1 MSTRH
6 PRRSHAADDTQ
17 RAREVDSLID
27 TMGLDPMAFEV
38 NGEQQPDVRET
49 SPPLPVA
56 PAAADDAAWKTTID
70 PEVHAAELALVEAHA
85 KAKLA
90 VELERVKAEAAAQ
103 RQVELAS
110 QEAAAIAERERA
122 VAERER
128 AVAEARVQAEAAA
141 RESMASELA
150 RARTE
155 AEQQLARELERSREQ
170 MERQL
175 SERLGQ
181 SRVDAD
187 RDREAN
193 MARARAEAEATRAVA
208 VQEARLAAEAA
219 ATRALEA
226 ELARVRG
233 ETESKLQAEL
243 ASMRE
248 QAETAR
254 RQQTQAQ
261 QQAEAAREQ
270 AARDVQAAAQRAA
283 AKAFEVE
290 AARIRSEAESRL
302 KEESARARTEASQ
315 RLEEEVAK
323 LRTEQERAWRHQPA
337 PPDPPAPIAAPQAP
351 PTDSAAP
358 RPAFSGRLSTAD
370 ATEDGDEAPQWK
382 VWAAAAAAAAAV
394 VIIGTGGYLWW
405 DRAAPPAKAPETA
418 PEVALTEPQKPATPA
433 PRARRSSRTDA
444 PTAAKSA
451 GAPVVDAGKTSSGL
465 LTVFSRVPL
474 DLVIDG
480 VRVGSTDDGQIVVS
494 AGRRRVELVN
504 KRLNYRGEVTLDV
517 ASGQVT
523 THTATLP
530 PGQLRIAGAPGGEV
544 WVEGE
549 HVGTLPLGD
558 ISVPLGT
565 REVLVRH
572 PLFGERRQTVEVTY
586 GSPTQV
592 SMLQQESGAGSP
604 QDAASKLAPLSAPP
618 PPRSDAIR

>member
-1 MSTRH
+1 MTTRN
-6 PRRSHAADDTQ
+6 PRRSRATDDTQ
-17 RAREVDSLID
+17 LAAEVDSLIN
-27 TMGLDPMAFEV
+27 TMGVDPMAIEV
-38 NGEQQPDVRET
+38 NGEEQPDIREAAAA
-49 SPPLPVA
+49 PADA
-56 PAAADDAAWKTTID
+56 PAAAAGPDDAAWKTTID
-70 PEVHAAELALVEAHA
+70 PEVHAAEIALVEAHA
-85 KAKLA
+85 KARLA

-103 RQVELAS
+103 RQAELAN
-110 QEAAAIAERERA
+110 QESTAAAER
-122 VAERER
+122 VR
-128 AVAEARVQAEAAA
+128 AVAEARAQAEAAA

-155 AEQQLARELERSREQ
+155 AEQQLVRELERSREQ

-187 RDREAN
+187 REREAN
-193 MARARAEAEATRAVA
+193 VAQARLDAEATRAAA
-208 VQEARLAAEAA
+208 VQEARVAAEAA

-226 ELARVRG
+226 ELARVRS
-233 ETESKLQAEL
+233 ETEGKLQAEL
-243 ASMRE
+243 TSLRE
-248 QAETAR
+248 QAEAAR
-254 RQQTQAQ
+254 RQQAQAQ
-261 QQAEAAREQ
+261 QQAEVAREQ

-283 AKAFEVE
+283 AKAFEIE
-290 AARIRSEAESRL
+290 AARIRSEA
-302 KEESARARTEASQ
+302 KEETARSRTENSQ

-323 LRTEQERAWRHQPA
+323 LRAGQHGVPQPA
-337 PPDPPAPIAAPQAP
+337 PVAPTPVARVEIAPAEPEPEPEPKVERQLFGDRVITVEADNSDDT
-351 PTDSAAP
+351 PT
-358 RPAFSGRLSTAD
+358 
-370 ATEDGDEAPQWK
+370 WK

-394 VIIGTGGYLWW
+394 VILGTGGYLMW
-405 DRAAPPAKAPETA
+405 DRASTPAKAPVTT
-418 PEVALTEPQKPATPA
+418 PEVAAVEPETPAAPA
-433 PRARRSSRTDA
+433 PRTRRSAR
-444 PTAAKSA
+444 PEPGKAAKPAA
-451 GAPVVDAGKTSSGL
+451 GTPVIDASKVSSGL
-465 LTVFSRVPL
+465 LTVYSRVPL
-474 DLVIDG
+474 DRVIDG
-480 VRVGSTDDGQIVVS
+480 VLVGSTEDGQIVVP

-604 QDAASKLAPLSAPP
+604 QDAASRLAPLSAAP
-618 PPRSDAIR
+618 PPRSDAVR

>member
-6 PRRSHAADDTQ
+6 PRRSHTADDT
-17 RAREVDSLID
+17 RMAAEVDSLIN
-27 TMGLDPMAFEV
+27 TMGVDPMAIEV
-38 NGEQQPDVRET
+38 NGEQQPDIRQAAATAAE
-49 SPPLPVA
+49 A
-56 PAAADDAAWKTTID
+56 GPAATQDGID

-90 VELERVKAEAAAQ
+90 VEVERIKAEAAAQ
-103 RQVELAS
+103 RQTELAS
-110 QEAAAIAERERA
+110 LETAAAAEREQ
-122 VAERER
+122 
-128 AVAEARVQAEAAA
+128 AVAEARAQAEAAA

-193 MARARAEAEATRAVA
+193 LARARAEAEVTRAAA

-226 ELARVRG
+226 ELTRVRT
-233 ETESKLQAEL
+233 ETESKLQVEL
-243 ASMRE
+243 ANLRE
-248 QAETAR
+248 QAEAAR
-254 RQQTQAQ
+254 RQLTQAQ
-261 QQAEAAREQ
+261 QQTEAAREQ

-290 AARIRSEAESRL
+290 ATRIRSENETRFKAESER
-302 KEESARARTEASQ
+302 SRTENSQ
-315 RLEEEVAK
+315 RFEEEVAK
-323 LRTEQERAWRHQPA
+323 LRTEHRERPSRRQPA
-337 PPDPPAPIAAPQAP
+337 PEAPAPIAEPAAAPAVETP
-351 PTDSAAP
+351 AP
-358 RPAFSGRLSTAD
+358 RPVFGERFSTTETTDDSGD
-370 ATEDGDEAPQWK
+370 APAWK
-382 VWAAAAAAAAAV
+382 VWIAAAAAAAAV

-405 DRAAPPAKAPETA
+405 DRAPAPAKAPETA
-418 PEVALTEPQKPATPA
+418 PEVAITEPAKPATPA
-433 PRARRSSRTDA
+433 PRTRRNARGDA
-444 PTAAKSA
+444 ARDAQAA
-451 GAPVVDAGKTSSGL
+451 GTPVVNATKVSSGL
-465 LTVFSRVPL
+465 LTVYSRVSL
-474 DLVIDG
+474 DLIIDG
-480 VRVGSTDDGQIVVS
+480 VRVGSTDDGQIVVP

-586 GSPTQV
+586 GAPTQV

-604 QDAASKLAPLSAPP
+604 QDAASKLAPLSAAPA
-618 PPRSDAIR
+618 PRSDAVR

>member
-6 PRRSHAADDTQ
+6 PRRSQPADATQ
-17 RAREVDSLID
+17 MAREVDSLIN
-27 TMGLDPMAFEV
+27 TMGVDPMAIEV
-38 NGEQQPDVRET
+38 NGEQQPDIREAET
-49 SPPLPVA
+49 TPVDPPA
-56 PAAADDAAWKTTID
+56 PAAGQDDAAWKTTID

-103 RQVELAS
+103 RQAELAN
-110 QEAAAIAERERA
+110 QEAAAI
-122 VAERER
+122 VERER
-128 AVAEARVQAEAAA
+128 AVAEARAQAEAAA
-141 RESMASELA
+141 RDSMASELA

-187 RDREAN
+187 RDREVN
-193 MARARAEAEATRAVA
+193 LARSRAEAEATRAAA
-208 VQEARLAAEAA
+208 VQEARQAAEAA

-226 ELARVRG
+226 ELGRVRA

-243 ASMRE
+243 ASLRE
-248 QAETAR
+248 QADAAR
-254 RQQTQAQ
+254 RQAAQAQ

-283 AKAFEVE
+283 AKAFEIE
-290 AARIRSEAESRL
+290 AAKIRVEAESRL
-302 KEESARARTEASQ
+302 KEESERSRTEASQ

-323 LRTEQERAWRHQPA
+323 LRSEHQERPRRQPAADAPATEPFPA
-337 PPDPPAPIAAPQAP
+337 PPVETPAPR
-351 PTDSAAP
+351 SV
-358 RPAFSGRLSTAD
+358 FSERFSTAET
-370 ATEDGDEAPQWK
+370 TESADEAPAWK
-382 VWAAAAAAAAAV
+382 VWTAAAAAAAAV

-405 DRAAPPAKAPETA
+405 DGAATPAKAPETA
-418 PEVALTEPQKPATPA
+418 PPIAVTEPEKPALPA
-433 PRARRSSRTDA
+433 PRTRRNGRGDAARE
-444 PTAAKSA
+444 AKPA
-451 GAPVVDAGKTSSGL
+451 GTPAVEPGKVASGL
-465 LTVFSRVPL
+465 LTVYSRVPL

-480 VRVGSTDDGQIVVS
+480 VRVGSTDDGQIVVP
-494 AGRRRVELVN
+494 AGRRRIELVN
-504 KRLNYRGEVTLDV
+504 KRLNYRGEVNLDV

-530 PGQLRIAGAPGGEV
+530 PGQLRIAGAAGGEV

-586 GSPTQV
+586 GAPTQV

-604 QDAASKLAPLSAPP
+604 QDAASKLAPLSAAPA
-618 PPRSDAIR
+618 PRSDAIR

>member
-6 PRRSHAADDTQ
+6 PRRSHTADNTRMAA
-17 RAREVDSLID
+17 EVDSLIN
-27 TMGLDPMAFEV
+27 TMGVDPMAIEV
-38 NGEQQPDVRET
+38 NGEEQPDIREAAAA
-49 SPPLPVA
+49 PADA
-56 PAAADDAAWKTTID
+56 PAAAAGQDDAAWKTTID
-70 PEVHAAELALVEAHA
+70 PEVHAAEIALVEAHA

-90 VELERVKAEAAAQ
+90 VELERVKAEAATQ
-103 RQVELAS
+103 RQAELAN
-110 QEAAAIAERERA
+110 QEATAA
-122 VAERER
+122 AERER
-128 AVAEARVQAEAAA
+128 AVAEARAQAEAAA

-181 SRVDAD
+181 SRLDAD
-187 RDREAN
+187 KEREAN
-193 MARARAEAEATRAVA
+193 IARARAEAETTRAAA

-226 ELARVRG
+226 ELARVRS

-243 ASMRE
+243 ASLRE
-248 QAETAR
+248 QADAAR

-290 AARIRSEAESRL
+290 AARFRSEAEKGL
-302 KEESARARTEASQ
+302 KEESARARTEVSQ
-315 RLEEEVAK
+315 RIDEEVAK
-323 LRTEQERAWRHQPA
+323 LRTEHQERPARRQPA
-337 PPDPPAPIAAPQAP
+337 PTAPVAMAEPEPPAPPQVEPAVSRPVFGERLIAAQSSD
-351 PTDSAAP
+351 DSDES
-358 RPAFSGRLSTAD
+358 PA
-370 ATEDGDEAPQWK
+370 WK
-382 VWAAAAAAAAAV
+382 VWIAAAAAAAAV
-394 VIIGTGGYLWW
+394 VIIGTGGYLMW
-405 DRAAPPAKAPETA
+405 DRSSTPAKAPA
-418 PEVALTEPQKPATPA
+418 PVQEVAATEPETPATPA
-433 PRARRSSRTDA
+433 PRNRRNARPDVARGA
-444 PTAAKSA
+444 KPAAT
-451 GAPVVDAGKTSSGL
+451 PVIEAGKVSSGL
-465 LTVFSRVPL
+465 LTVYSRVPL

-480 VRVGSTDDGQIVVS
+480 VRVGSTEDGQIVVP

-592 SMLQQESGAGSP
+592 SLLQQEPAGGSP
-604 QDAASKLAPLSAPP
+604 QDAASRLAPLSTPP
-618 PPRSDAIR
+618 PPRSDAVR